1 MAAEENPFAKLAAQK
16 KKAAEEAAKRMK
28 MTPEERTAANK
39 AAVQGMHGAGAQGS
53 GEGTTET
60 AYDAQGKPYQRKV
73 LKTAPSPKPS
83 PSPSA
88 KKPSA
93 K

>member
-1 MAAEENPFAKLAAQK
+1 MGSENPFAKLAEQK
-16 KKAAEEAAKRMK
+16 KKAAEDKAKRAK

-39 AAVQGMHGAGAQGS
+39 AAVAGAKTELPAAESGS
-53 GEGTTET
+53 EWFWNPNTGRNES
-60 AYDAQGKPYQRKV
+60 RKIM
-73 LKTAPSPKPS
+73 KGAPSAK

-88 KKPSA
+88 KKASG